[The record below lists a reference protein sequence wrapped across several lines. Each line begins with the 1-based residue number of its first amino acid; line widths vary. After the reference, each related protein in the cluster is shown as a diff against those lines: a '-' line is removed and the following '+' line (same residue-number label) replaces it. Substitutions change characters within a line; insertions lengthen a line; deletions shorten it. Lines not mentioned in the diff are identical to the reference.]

1 MLPLWYQGLSDFFH
15 EKLEKQELVDVVFRC
30 KDGCVGG
37 HQLILALAS
46 NFLSEI
52 LSINEMVESE
62 TVLLVPDLT
71 LSQVSTFLNALYGG
85 PLPTHENDDFR
96 SFVEIVELFR
106 VDLSSKVDLDKGQV
120 TFLEPSAASDDDDGR
135 SEEEKREFILPGQSL
150 KSVICFVHVRHLFT
164 SDICLSVIQSQ
175 TFVHVNIEN

>member
-106 VDLSSKVDLDKGQV
+106 VDLDKGQV
-120 TFLEPSAASDDDDGR
+120 TFLEPSAASDDDDRR
-135 SEEEKREFILPGQSL
+135 SEEEKREFNLPGQSL
-150 KSVICFVHVRHLFT
+150 KSDISTCQSFLHVRHLSFR
-164 SDICLSVIQSQ
+164 L
-175 TFVHVNIEN
+175 